1 MKELFDLGISESTLK
16 AMMELNPEINELSN
30 EEILE
35 KINILE
41 IIDCSKLQILNI
53 ISSNSLYL
61 SKTKGEIIKL
71 INYLKQIGFKCLNIL
86 IDSNPYILNLEL
98 FEIESYINKKIN
110 DGENVEDII
119 DELDSNPSLFL
130 EM

>member
-86 IDSNPYILNLEL
+86 IDSNPYILNLEP